1 MTPVWPASAYPED
14 ADRMQIVAHRRPKDS
29 PSTSALLCMLGALI
43 VLPAVAQGIP
53 SDIPPSVPDVSPS
66 PEEQSP
72 DEQAERLQN
81 RAYRAIKEGD
91 FEHARVALEE
101 LAVLQPSSFVVQY
114 NLACVHARLSDKARA
129 VACLHRAIEL
139 GFIDF
144 RQLTTDPDLE
154 PIRTEP
160 GYVALIDKWDA
171 VIKARADANLERTR
185 QIYGDSYHYQTDD
198 DRRLLYAC
206 AYDEQSFAIAR
217 DELSL
222 LADWGVAT
230 IFHDLKDSSAP
241 DPFVTVILP
250 NRRDFLRW
258 VAMTYGPAARNNFSG
273 IGGAY
278 DHDRKQLVAQDLG
291 ATLRHEFFHVL
302 HWRSASRLGQQH
314 PIWIQEGL
322 CSLVEDYDIINGS
335 LTPVPSWRTN
345 TVKRILSGGK
355 LTRIEELAAI
365 PRDKFTAGGRTMAR
379 YAECRAIFLFLYE
392 RGTLGQWYSHYVA
405 HFNEDPTGI
414 TSILETLDTDIDG
427 ANAMYRDWL
436 KQLPTVPE
444 PDGREG
450 RVGLGIDVDPGE
462 GDGPVVTQ
470 AVSGAARTSGVR
482 TGDIIYAV
490 NGRPTRDVFELVRVL
505 GAYDPG
511 AVVVLSVRRV
521 TKHLTCEVR
530 LIDLM
535 GG

>member
-1 MTPVWPASAYPED
+1 MGTVD
-14 ADRMQIVAHRRPKDS
+14 CQHRSRPLALRLPIAFLVFLALI
-29 PSTSALLCMLGALI
+29 PSTALAQ
-43 VLPAVAQGIP
+43 PAPQ
-53 SDIPPSVPDVSPS
+53 IPPSSPS
-66 PEEQSP
+66 SP
-72 DEQAERLQN
+72 DPDPSQTESSTARALRLQSRAFKAIESRNYEEARNALQEQA
-81 RAYRAIKEGD
+81 A
-91 FEHARVALEE
+91 
-101 LAVLQPSSFVVQY
+101 LQPSNFIVHY
-114 NLACVHARLSDKARA
+114 NLACVHARLSETAPAIDH
-129 VACLHRAIEL
+129 LHRAIEL
-139 GFIDF
+139 GFIDL

-154 PIRTEP
+154 PIRAEP
-160 GYVALIDKWDA
+160 GYLTLIDNWDA
-171 VIKARADANLERTR
+171 ITKARAEANLERTR
-185 QIYGDSYHYQTDD
+185 EIYGDAYHYENDEA
-198 DRRLLYAC
+198 RRLLYAC

-217 DELSL
+217 NELAL
-222 LADWGVAT
+222 LADWGIAE
-230 IFHDLKDSSAP
+230 IFHDLRNTTTP

-250 NRRDFLRW
+250 NRSDFLRW
-258 VAMTYGPAARNNFSG
+258 VAMTYGPASRNNFSG

-365 PRDKFTAGGRTMAR
+365 PREKFTAGGRTMAR
-379 YAECRAIFLFLYE
+379 YAECRTFFLFLHQHAL
-392 RGTLGQWYSHYVA
+392 LGPWYRHYIA
-405 HFNEDPTGI
+405 NFKSDPTGVA
-414 TSILETLDTDIDG
+414 SILATLDTDIDG

-436 KQLPTVPE
+436 KHLPTVPE
-444 PDGREG
+444 PGGREG
-450 RVGLGIDVDPGE
+450 RAGLGVDVDPGS

-470 AVSGAARTSGVR
+470 AASRAARASGIR

-490 NGRPTRDVFELVRVL
+490 NNRPTRDVFELVRVL
-505 GAYDPG
+505 GSYQPG
-511 AVVVLSVRRV
+511 EPVTLAARRGSR
-521 TKHLTCEVR
+521 HLTFEVQ
-530 LIDLM
+530 LVPIS

>member
-1 MTPVWPASAYPED
+1 MGTTTTHVRPRPHASRIHAALLSLLALTGGPALAQPSQPPSPVPTSQPPASE
-14 ADRMQIVAHRRPKDS
+14 
-29 PSTSALLCMLGALI
+29 TESASAR
-43 VLPAVAQGIP
+43 A
-53 SDIPPSVPDVSPS
+53 S
-66 PEEQSP
+66 
-72 DEQAERLQN
+72 RLQSL
-81 RAYRAIKEGD
+81 AFQAINDHD
-91 FEHARVALEE
+91 FEKARSALEE
-101 LAVLQPSSFVVQY
+101 LATLEPSSFVVHY

-129 VACLHRAIEL
+129 VENLHRAIEL
-139 GFIDF
+139 GFIDL
-144 RQLTTDPDLE
+144 RQLQTDPDLAS
-154 PIRTEP
+154 IRTEP
-160 GYVALIDKWDA
+160 GYLTLIDNWDA
-171 VIKARADANLERTR
+171 ITKARAEANLERTR
-185 QIYGDSYHYQTDD
+185 EIYGDAYHYETDEA
-198 DRRLLYAC
+198 RRLLYAC

-217 DELSL
+217 DELAL
-222 LADWGVAT
+222 LADWGIAE
-230 IFHDLKDSSAP
+230 IFHDLRNTTTP

-250 NRRDFLRW
+250 NRSDFLRW
-258 VAMTYGPAARNNFSG
+258 VAMTYGPASRNNFSG

-345 TVKRILSGGK
+345 TVKRIVSGGK

-379 YAECRAIFLFLYE
+379 YAECRTFFLFLHH
-392 RGTLGQWYSHYVA
+392 RGLLGPWYRHYIDNFKA
-405 HFNEDPTGI
+405 DPTGI
-414 TSILETLDTDIDG
+414 ASILAALDTDIDG

-444 PDGREG
+444 PGGREG
-450 RVGLGIDVDPGE
+450 RAGLGVDVDPGS

-470 AVSGAARTSGVR
+470 AASRAARASGIKI
-482 TGDIIYAV
+482 GDIIYSV

-505 GAYDPG
+505 GSYQPG
-511 AVVVLSVRRV
+511 EPVTLAARRG
-521 TKHLTCEVR
+521 TRHLTFEVQ
-530 LIDLM
+530 LVPIS